1 MKRLYF
7 GTALA
12 LATTLGLVGNAIT
25 KEDNRARMKAD
36 LSGYQE
42 VPPVSTKGS
51 GDFRAQLN
59 DAKTGL
65 EFELNYED
73 LSNAPSAPSAASIQF
88 GQPGVNGGKLAD
100 LCGGAKPAC
109 PATGPVTGT
118 LAAADILAI
127 AGQGIAAGDFDAA
140 LRAIRSG
147 NTYVNV
153 KTANFVDGEIR
164 GQIRGRRF
172 GQLNEGDED

>member
-7 GTALA
+7 GTSLA
-12 LATTLGLVGNAIT
+12 LAATLALSGHALT
-25 KEDNRARMKAD
+25 KEDNRARMKAN

-42 VPPVSTKGS
+42 APPVSTKGS

-59 DAKTGL
+59 DSRTGI
-65 EFELNYED
+65 EFELRYED
-73 LSNAPSAPSAASIQF
+73 LSSAPSAAYIQF
-88 GQPGVNGGKLAD
+88 GQPGVNGGMLVA

-118 LAAADILAI
+118 LLAADVLAI
-127 AGQGIAAGDFDAA
+127 ADQGIVAGDFDAA
-140 LRAIRSG
+140 FRAIRSG

-153 KTANFVDGEIR
+153 KTANFPDGEIR
-164 GQIRGRRF
+164 GQIRGRHF
-172 GQLNEGDED
+172 GWFKDGDDD

>member
-12 LATTLGLVGNAIT
+12 LATTLGLVENATT

-42 VPPVSTKGS
+42 APPVSTNGS

-59 DAKTGL
+59 YARTEL

-73 LSNAPSAPSAASIQF
+73 LSNAPGAPSAASIQF

-118 LAAADILAI
+118 LSAADILAI
-127 AGQGIAAGDFDAA
+127 TGQGIIAGDFDAA

-172 GQLNEGDED
+172 GQLNEDDED

>member
-1 MKRLYF
+1 MKRLFF

-36 LSGYQE
+36 LNGYQE
-42 VPPVSTKGS
+42 APSVSTKGS

-59 DAKTGL
+59 DAKTGI

-73 LSNAPSAPSAASIQF
+73 LSGAASAAYIQF
-88 GQPGVNGGKLAD
+88 GQPGVNGGTLAA
-100 LCGGAKPAC
+100 LCGGTKPAC

-118 LAAADILAI
+118 LVAADILAI
-127 AGQGIAAGDFDAA
+127 ADQGIVAGDFDAA
-140 LRAIRSG
+140 LRSIRSG

-153 KTANFVDGEIR
+153 LSANFAKGEIR

-172 GQLNEGDED
+172 GDLKMDDED

>member
-1 MKRLYF
+1 MKRLFF

-36 LSGYQE
+36 LNGYQE
-42 VPPVSTKGS
+42 APSVSTKGS

-59 DAKTGL
+59 DAKTGI
-65 EFELNYED
+65 EFELRYED
-73 LSNAPSAPSAASIQF
+73 LSSAASAASIQF

-118 LAAADILAI
+118 LAAVDILAI

-147 NTYVNV
+147 NSYVNV
-153 KTANFVDGEIR
+153 KTANFIDGEIR

-172 GQLNEGDED
+172 GQLNEDDED

>member
-12 LATTLGLVGNAIT
+12 LATTLGMVGNALT
-25 KEDNRARMKAD
+25 KEDNRARMKAN

-42 VPPVSTKGS
+42 APPVSTKGS

-59 DAKTGL
+59 DAKTGI

-73 LSNAPSAPSAASIQF
+73 LAGTAPAASIQF

-127 AGQGIAAGDFDAA
+127 PDQGIVAGDFDAA

-147 NTYVNV
+147 NAYVNIQ
-153 KTANFVDGEIR
+153 TASFAKGEIR
-164 GQIRGRRF
+164 GQIRGRSF
-172 GQLNEGDED
+172 GQLNEDNDD

>member
-25 KEDNRARMKAD
+25 KEDNRARMRAD

-42 VPPVSTKGS
+42 APPVSTNGS

-73 LSNAPSAPSAASIQF
+73 LSSAPSAASIQF

-118 LAAADILAI
+118 LSAADILAI

-140 LRAIRSG
+140 LRAVRSG

-172 GQLNEGDED
+172 GQLNGDDED

>member
-1 MKRLYF
+1 LSELPQGEKQMKRLYF

-12 LATTLGLVGNAIT
+12 LATTLGMVGNALT
-25 KEDNRARMKAD
+25 KEDNRARMKAN
-36 LSGYQE
+36 
-42 VPPVSTKGS
+42 STKGS

-59 DAKTGL
+59 DAKTGI

-73 LSNAPSAPSAASIQF
+73 LAGTAPAASIQF

-147 NTYVNV
+147 NTYVNI
-153 KTANFVDGEIR
+153 KTANIVDGEIR

-172 GQLNEGDED
+172 GQLNEDDED

>member
-7 GTALA
+7 GTSLA
-12 LATTLGLVGNAIT
+12 LAATLALSGHALT
-25 KEDNRARMKAD
+25 KEDNRGRMKAD

-42 VPPVSTKGS
+42 APPVSTKGS

-73 LSNAPSAPSAASIQF
+73 LSSAASAASIQF

-100 LCGGAKPAC
+100 LCGGTKPAC
-109 PATGPVTGT
+109 PATGPIIGT
-118 LAAADILAI
+118 IAAGDILAI
-127 AGQGIAAGDFDAA
+127 VGQGIADDDFDAA

-153 KTANFVDGEIR
+153 KTASFPDGEIR
-164 GQIRGRRF
+164 GQIRGRHF
-172 GQLNEGDED
+172 GWYKDGDDD

>member
-1 MKRLYF
+1 MRKFYF

-12 LATTLGLVGNAIT
+12 LVATLALVGNAIT
-25 KEDNRARMKAD
+25 KEDNRARMKAN

-42 VPPVSTKGS
+42 APPVSTKGS

-59 DAKTGL
+59 EAKTGI
-65 EFELNYED
+65 EFELRYED
-73 LSNAPSAPSAASIQF
+73 VSGAASAASIQF

-100 LCGGAKPAC
+100 LCGGGKPAC
-109 PATGPVTGT
+109 SATGPVTGT
-118 LAAADILAI
+118 IVAADILPI
-127 AGQGIAAGDFDAA
+127 PLQGIAAADLDAA

-153 KTANFVDGEIR
+153 ETANFIHGEIR

-172 GQLNEGDED
+172 GQLEEDDED